1 MADISVKEAEAM
13 VIEAAEQLNEAQQLE
28 NTKLTELNA
37 RNFGARFFRKREYQ
51 EYSNAV
57 RERNK
62 AQNRFDE
69 LYAELLNTVY
79 DERQTIRKEGLA
91 RAKEASERLS
101 KIEDEIK
108 VAESEG
114 NNDRLKEL
122 NIELVEAQGD
132 LSIANARVA
141 LNQAEYMYTRAKYDK
156 FSIPSATF
164 EETPR
169 VQGAQRLVEYRQ
181 EELQKAE
188 EAAQKAIS
196 EVRGEDSKVIETEE
210 QIETSVDESSGVLY
224 DRIEAARA
232 NVIRFRE
239 QVAAIQ
245 GNISNNQG
253 PMRKVAEEALKQAM
267 NQLIR
272 AENDYKQL
280 TGKNFDDVEKQASQ
294 DEPDATV
301 AEEASQDEPD
311 ATVAEEPS
319 FEEANGGSVEE
330 AQAKVS
336 DANQRLREIRERI
349 RIARNEGDSFRLGA
363 LNLEYIE
370 ARGNLLI
377 ANAEKNLAIAE
388 NDLAEKQLETD
399 DNSVAM
405 MRAMLDVRKAELEFA
420 KASADNRMKAFRADK
435 LGTEEARNDA
445 VEAGKREEDA
455 RLAIVSARTY
465 ANSLKNIREHAK
477 ATRESLAANSL
488 PNLSKRQENNR
499 GIPEDTSE
507 GQLAQM
513 REREENGPTK
523 VGNPEV
529 QAPEVEAPEVEN
541 PEIKAK
547 KAELAGAKKLY
558 VEALKGVGQAKR
570 DLEQAEKELVEF
582 KSNLEHKRGKPYAED
597 QSIWTEEIK
606 QEFQNANNKIEA
618 AKEKIENAKKIVG
631 SSKDVLDQI
640 GLELAIL
647 RGLNLKPSVAQKG
660 TPSFL
665 KNRVD
670 TTVGEGNAKN
680 TDEPGNTPSS
690 ENESKNQKQEEGP
703 EVPPFMDNRRNTTT
717 RRNENPKRG
726 NRVTP
731 IIKQNIPSGGE
742 AGEPLDP
749 NDRGEGE
756 EPVGNRESGEN
767 GQSQAPREMSEKSKE
782 KIAMLTNLRR
792 ALTQL
797 DVAAQTAIQMVID
810 RAEVAKNDPN
820 ETLKVSDV
828 SALKEVLAKMDEI
841 VYSPEVANAAA
852 DASQA
857 YQMNILIGNLRRKI
871 QKNIQKSIVE
881 NYHDLNIEND
891 LAYFYNGN
899 NPNDPAR
906 NGSSM
911 NVEGFFGDFV
921 KRNLDNSR
929 LRYEE
934 MQLRTMKRGLAYA
947 KTANNPQYEG
957 FGHVFGELNNACVDK
972 ANIDLVFQKAA
983 EYTPE
988 KIQSMMDA
996 LQTQQF
1002 SPEQIEEVFKAVSE
1016 YTKALEDIEK
1026 SFKENSQLV
1035 GEKRKVIE
1043 EIINGNNE
1051 FDKNVA
1057 PELQGVVRALAF
1069 QTLYAHTLD
1078 DYEGVKGKMLKSLDN
1093 HGKTDFSTMMKML
1106 GNVKKFNSSP
1116 NRAEIL
1122 ARQRDK
1128 ALLGKILF
1136 DIPFLKESVG
1146 QVVPGFHTALH
1157 QFEMS
1162 DEAPEPVD
1170 NLYAWLAMTVKQYQ
1184 DGRFNQKIADLE
1196 AYAIGYE
1203 KANQNAS
1210 RLSPDG
1216 TRPLNGDELFDAM
1229 IKEQEDAVKREK
1241 DLIERKEKYIERS
1254 DKIKGEG
1261 VEQSSSE
1268 LDVEKLGKKL
1278 GVDNLKG
1285 KVALPS
1291 NQENESGSNN
1301 QTVRTALQEQQIL
1314 NELSEANYL
1323 ALRINAIAELN
1334 KKNPQALIPRGLLIK
1349 RFAIFL
1355 VNSIGR
1361 MLGVRNIP
1369 TKSEKAI
1376 NQYIK
1381 NNYISEMLK
1390 ENDRIQS
1397 ELSAVKAEEEAI
1409 KSEEISLK
1417 DRNRKKI
1424 SERDKLLNKE
1434 KAKDKGAQTKA
1445 APSQGEPSK

>member
-1 MADISVKEAEAM
+1 MADSRIEEVQAKVTELQTQYEKVLSELDVAIAAYAGENSAENASKLATAQKAEEEAKNELEGAKQQVEIVKQDVLAEVVEAELDK
-13 VIEAAEQLNEAQQLE
+13 AEI
-28 NTKLTELNA
+28 
-37 RNFGARFFRKREYQ
+37 
-51 EYSNAV
+51 
-57 RERNK
+57 
-62 AQNRFDE
+62 D
-69 LYAELLNTVY
+69 
-79 DERQTIRKEGLA
+79 LA
-91 RAKEASERLS
+91 S
-101 KIEDEIK
+101 K
-108 VAESEG
+108 
-114 NNDRLKEL
+114 
-122 NIELVEAQGD
+122 NIELE
-132 LSIANARVA
+132 
-141 LNQAEYMYTRAKYDK
+141 
-156 FSIPSATF
+156 
-164 EETPR
+164 
-169 VQGAQRLVEYRQ
+169 
-181 EELQKAE
+181 KAE
-188 EAAQKAIS
+188 EAAKGFNIPTFLRTPRTEKPLREYRKEAMEAEAIKDLWEAQS
-196 EVRGEDSKVIETEE
+196 EVVKAAQETLNAE
-210 QIETSVDESSGVLY
+210 IAAHINDESYTPQTSETQAV
-224 DRIEAARA
+224 DAAREA
-232 NVIRFRE
+232 EKRAKE
-239 QVAAIQ
+239 LLDEAK
-245 GNISNNQG
+245 
-253 PMRKVAEEALKQAM
+253 RKYQK
-267 NQLIR
+267 
-272 AENDYKQL
+272 L
-280 TGKNFDDVEKQASQ
+280 TGKDYPIDEIISQALGDIEPQRGVGSKAQDNLKQVMGNKASRSASADVQKDWNKELDDLVNRSKEELKERAQEATAATTIEIPSFTRETNGESTEDASKRIVEEYNKSSEERKQGFKGRTEEFIKRKESLKVSYPKYIKKDTPEMIATREKIAEAEEKLRQAQQKLKKVEKRIESIGKNSVLFTPEVQQSL
-294 DEPDATV
+294 EDAKKQVKVHEV
-301 AEEASQDEPD
+301 AVGKLKYELRQLESAQVMRWLEEIKKINGEVTSSRNQREEGAEGNTKSS
-311 ATVAEEPS
+311 EEPS
-319 FEEANGGSVEE
+319 NTPPS
-330 AQAKVS
+330 
-336 DANQRLREIRERI
+336 
-349 RIARNEGDSFRLGA
+349 
-363 LNLEYIE
+363 
-370 ARGNLLI
+370 
-377 ANAEKNLAIAE
+377 
-388 NDLAEKQLETD
+388 
-399 DNSVAM
+399 
-405 MRAMLDVRKAELEFA
+405 
-420 KASADNRMKAFRADK
+420 
-435 LGTEEARNDA
+435 
-445 VEAGKREEDA
+445 
-455 RLAIVSARTY
+455 
-465 ANSLKNIREHAK
+465 
-477 ATRESLAANSL
+477 
-488 PNLSKRQENNR
+488 
-499 GIPEDTSE
+499 
-507 GQLAQM
+507 
-513 REREENGPTK
+513 
-523 VGNPEV
+523 
-529 QAPEVEAPEVEN
+529 EVE
-541 PEIKAK
+541 
-547 KAELAGAKKLY
+547 
-558 VEALKGVGQAKR
+558 
-570 DLEQAEKELVEF
+570 
-582 KSNLEHKRGKPYAED
+582 
-597 QSIWTEEIK
+597 
-606 QEFQNANNKIEA
+606 
-618 AKEKIENAKKIVG
+618 
-631 SSKDVLDQI
+631 VL
-640 GLELAIL
+640 
-647 RGLNLKPSVAQKG
+647 
-660 TPSFL
+660 
-665 KNRVD
+665 
-670 TTVGEGNAKN
+670 
-680 TDEPGNTPSS
+680 
-690 ENESKNQKQEEGP
+690 
-703 EVPPFMDNRRNTTT
+703 PFMNNHSKTT
-717 RRNENPKRG
+717 RRP
-726 NRVTP
+726 RVTP
-731 IIKQNIPSGGE
+731 INKQDIPRGGE
-742 AGEPLDP
+742 AEWQ
-749 NDRGEGE
+749 GE
-756 EPVGNRESGEN
+756 EPVSNQGENRESGEN

-1078 DYEGVKGKMLKSLDN
+1078 DYEGVKGKMIKSLDN

-1184 DGRFNQKIADLE
+1184 DGKFNQKIADLE
-1196 AYAIGYE
+1196 AYAIGYS

-1268 LDVEKLGKKL
+1268 LDIEKLGKKL